1 MARTAARSLLLAALA
16 GGSLALTAFA
26 GPPDGEGGSGR
37 ITVPAVRSADEA
49 RAIVEQERESLPR
62 PELTIGMTAPALA
75 ISKWV
80 KGDSVTQFEAGHAY
94 VMEFWATWCGPCVRA
109 FPHVSEIQAKHA
121 GDLTVIGVNIWDR
134 KRDRQTREYT
144 ETLTEQS
151 ERVVQF
157 VGEQGDRMAYTVAIE
172 EPDRMAETWMRAA
185 GQNGIPAAFVVDRG
199 GKVAWIGHPMEIDEP
214 LVQILAG
221 EWDLA
226 AAAAEHER
234 GLEAGGWYA
243 HLMGLLSNAATAERG
258 YRLAYALLRTP
269 FANET
274 AYLNGIAWSV
284 LTSSRVPVRDPDLAI
299 AYAAVACEKT
309 EWKDAS
315 MIDTLARGYFEKGD
329 LGKAIELQTRAVSVA
344 GEDSPMAKDLGET
357 LRKYRAAADE

>member
-1 MARTAARSLLLAALA
+1 MPRTASSLLLAAFA
-16 GGSLALTAFA
+16 SFALPAWANPTDA
-26 GPPDGEGGSGR
+26 EGGPGR

-49 RAIVEQERESLPR
+49 RAIVEQERANLPR
-62 PELTIGMTAPALA
+62 PELTIGMAAPALA

-80 KGDSVTQFEAGHAY
+80 KGDSVSQFEAGHAY
-94 VMEFWATWCGPCVRA
+94 VVEFWATWCGPCVRA
-109 FPHVSEIQAKHA
+109 FPHVSEIQARHA
-121 GDLTVIGVNIWDR
+121 DDLTVIGVNIWDR

-199 GKVAWIGHPMEIDEP
+199 GKVAWIGHPMEIDAP
-214 LVQILAG
+214 LEKILAG

-226 AAAAEHER
+226 SAATEFER
-234 GLEAGGWYA
+234 GLESGNWHQ
-243 HLMGLLSNAATAERG
+243 HLMSLLTDASTAERG

-274 AYLNGIAWSV
+274 GYLNAIAWSV
-284 LTSSRVPVRDPDLAI
+284 LTSGRIPVRDPDLAI
-299 AYAAVACEKT
+299 AFAAVACEKT

-315 MIDTLARGYFEKGD
+315 VIDTLARGYFEKGD
-329 LGKAIELQTRAVSVA
+329 LVKAIELQTRAVDAA
-344 GEDSPMAKDLGET
+344 GEDSPMAKDLTET
-357 LRKYRAAADE
+357 LMKYRAAADE